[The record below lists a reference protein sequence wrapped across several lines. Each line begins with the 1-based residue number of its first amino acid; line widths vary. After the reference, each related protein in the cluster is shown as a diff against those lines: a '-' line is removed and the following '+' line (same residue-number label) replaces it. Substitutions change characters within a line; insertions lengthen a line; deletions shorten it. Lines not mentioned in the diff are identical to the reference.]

1 MTKILS
7 CGTIMVDILA
17 VEMEKIAEPGEVV
30 YLDREIETK
39 IGGHPIDVG
48 IDLVKLGINPRKIEV
63 LAAIGQG
70 VFGAYVKKLIENYEI
85 STSFLQQVEKRDT
98 GKNVILELKGEDRR
112 FHIDPGANWYLDPE
126 WVKKIIR
133 ESSFNIFSVRPGYS
147 GIDRDL
153 REIFEEVKKKNAFLF
168 LDIMEPHPKRPHL
181 FLLPELHFVDAVHC
195 NEKEAMINTGKNDP
209 EKAVKELLNQG
220 AKVIFLTKG
229 KNGAEIITEDF
240 RISQPGFQKVKAIDA
255 TGCGDAFCA
264 GVIYKLAEYNQFEDV
279 RKLSEEN
286 LKELLVFAQA
296 TGASAVTQPGCVEG
310 VSMQTVDEILNQ
322 EKREIIKKTIIKK
335 M

>member
-1 MTKILS
+1 MIKILT

-17 VEMEKIAEPGEVV
+17 VDLEKIAGSGEVI
-30 YLDREIETK
+30 YLEREIETR

-70 VFGAYVKKLIENYEI
+70 VFGNYVKKIIEDYKI
-85 STSFLQQVEKRDT
+85 STSCFQQIKERDT
-98 GKNVILELKGEDRR
+98 GKNVILEIKGEDRR

-133 ESSFNIFSVRPGYS
+133 ESSFNIFSIRPGYS
-147 GIDRDL
+147 GIDLNL

-168 LDIMEPHPKRPHL
+168 LDIMEPHPKRLPL

-195 NEKEAMINTGKNDP
+195 NEKEAMINTGKNNP
-209 EKAVKELLNQG
+209 EKAVRELLNQG
-220 AKVIFLTKG
+220 VKVIFLTKG
-229 KNGAEIITEDF
+229 EKGAEIITEDF
-240 RISQPGFQKVKAIDA
+240 RISQPCFQKVKAIDA

-296 TGASAVTQPGCVEG
+296 AGASAATQPGCVEG
-310 VSMQTVDEILNQ
+310 VSKQTVDAILNQ
-322 EKREIIKKTIIKK
+322 EKREIIKKTII
-335 M
+335 